1 MQQVDPAKSTE
12 YDSESATEMIE
23 RPIVYEPCGLDSD
36 LFPLERII
44 EARGLRGMHPQRW
57 ASSSL

>member
-1 MQQVDPAKSTE
+1 MQQIDPAKSTE

-23 RPIVYEPCGLDSD
+23 RPIVYEAWDLDSD

-44 EARGLRGMHPQRW
+44 
-57 ASSSL
+57 